1 MPRPVST
8 KIEFIE
14 WGANL
19 PAEHVVRFRKEPQP
33 IAGEVIAEVKV
44 SSHPGWK
51 ISVTYRAVETQ
62 LTLVEIRVRVNGIDE
77 LHSRLRS
84 VAPLN
89 SLAGALAPGAVTAIG
104 LRSIPLSAIENACRK
119 RLAREIRQL
128 RKHEVQSLLVTL
140 DTESLEASDF
150 LDLTTA
156 DQLYLTTAAKYVDAL
171 GKGTSRPLEA
181 LAVKLE
187 RTPSSVRNLLY
198 MARQRGFLTESPRGK
213 AGGHLTNKAKE
224 YLHGTR

>member
-62 LTLVEIRVRVNGIDE
+62 LTLVEIRV
-77 LHSRLRS
+77 HSRLRS

-89 SLAGALAPGAVTAIG
+89 SLAGALEPGAVTAIG

-140 DTESLEASDF
+140 DTESLEARDF